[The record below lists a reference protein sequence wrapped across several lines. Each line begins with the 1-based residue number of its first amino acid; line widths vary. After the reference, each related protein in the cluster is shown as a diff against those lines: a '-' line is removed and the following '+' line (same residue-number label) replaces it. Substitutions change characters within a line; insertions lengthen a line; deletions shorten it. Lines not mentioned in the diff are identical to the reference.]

1 MLTFALLIIVGSL
14 ICLDRTQAFQ
24 IMLSRPVV
32 LAPLL
37 GWWAGEPALGAAI
50 GIGYEFLYAGRLPV
64 GSNIPPCDTL
74 AAIGAAGILVLVPAF
89 DTPGEAGLA
98 AAIALP
104 LAEWGRVVDVW
115 IRRTNGRIASRIDE
129 LVAEGDI
136 SYIEVAPWLS
146 LAVAGMAWGLTL
158 FFFFTT
164 STLAIAIIGRLPGW
178 IENSFAL
185 FLAGLPLLGLAE
197 SATTLDLRRFSLWAA
212 AGLSVGILVLIGM
225 A

>member
-1 MLTFALLIIVGSL
+1 VLTFALLIVAGSL

-24 IMLSRPVV
+24 VMLSRPVV

-37 GWWAGEPALGAAI
+37 GLWAGELALGAAI
-50 GIGYEFLYAGRLPV
+50 GIAFEFLYAGRLPV

-74 AAIGAAGILVLVPAF
+74 AALGAAGILVLVPAL

-98 AAIALP
+98 VAIALP

-115 IRRTNGRIASRIDE
+115 IRRVNGRIASRIDE
-129 LVAEGDI
+129 LVSEGDI
-136 SYIEVAPWLS
+136 SYVEVGPLLS
-146 LAVAGMAWGLTL
+146 LAIAALAWGTSLL
-158 FFFFTT
+158 FFFTF
-164 STLAIAIIGRLPGW
+164 STLAIAVIGRLPGW
-178 IENSFAL
+178 LDAGLSL

-212 AGLSVGILVLIGM
+212 AGLAVGLLVLAGVS
-225 A
+225 

>member
-1 MLTFALLIIVGSL
+1 MLTFALLTIVGSL

-50 GIGYEFLYAGRLPV
+50 GIAFEFLYAGRLPV

-74 AAIGAAGILVLVPAF
+74 AAVGAAGILVLVPAL

-98 AAIALP
+98 VAVALP

-115 IRRTNGRIASRIDE
+115 IRRTNGRIAGRIDE
-129 LVAEGDI
+129 LVVAGDI
-136 SYIEVAPWLS
+136 SYIEVAPWIS
-146 LAVAGMAWGLTL
+146 LTVAMLAWSATL
-158 FFFFTT
+158 FFFFAT
-164 STLAIAIIGRLPGW
+164 STLAIALIGRLPAW
-178 IENSFAL
+178 LDLAFAL

-197 SATTLDLRRFSLWAA
+197 SASTLDLRRFSLWAA
-212 AGLSVGILVLIGM
+212 AGLSVGILVLIGVF
-225 A
+225 